1 MRPVENRE
9 SGKRWT
15 VLVERQPQK
24 VFRRLPRD
32 LLQRIRVA
40 IRGLAEEPRPPGC
53 KKLQGYDNLY
63 RIRVGDWRISYA
75 VEDDRLIVLV
85 LEVAPRGDAYRF

>member
-1 MRPVENRE
+1 MRPTENRE
-9 SGKRWT
+9 ARQRWA
-15 VLVERQPQK
+15 VFVERQPLN
-24 VFRRLPRD
+24 VVRRLPRD
-32 LLQRIRVA
+32 LLQRIRLA
-40 IRGLAEEPRPPGC
+40 IVGLAEEPRPSGC
-53 KKLQGYDNLY
+53 KKLQGYDNLH

>member
-1 MRPVENRE
+1 MGPIENRE
-9 SGKRWT
+9 ARKRWM

-32 LLQRIRVA
+32 LLQRIRLA
-40 IRGLAEEPRPPGC
+40 IVGLAEEPRPPGC
-53 KKLQGYDNLY
+53 KKLQGYDNLF